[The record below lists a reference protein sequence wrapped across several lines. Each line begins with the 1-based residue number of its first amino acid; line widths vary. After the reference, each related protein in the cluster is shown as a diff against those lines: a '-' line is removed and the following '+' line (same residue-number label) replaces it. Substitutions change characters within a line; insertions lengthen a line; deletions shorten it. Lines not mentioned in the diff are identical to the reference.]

1 MPTRRPLPV
10 GLSIESDRER
20 MQIGAVKLS
29 NNIVFAPLAG
39 ISNLP
44 LRLLAKE
51 AGCGLVYSEMVS
63 ANGLVYG
70 SEKTAR
76 LMHTVPEEY
85 PLAVQLFGA
94 DPAITADAAQ
104 RAVAAGAA
112 MVDINFGCA
121 VKKIVK
127 TGSGVALMRTP
138 DRAEALLNAVRKAIS
153 VPLTI
158 KIRSGWDVSGSQA
171 LEIGR
176 IAEASGVDA
185 LAIHPRSAAQGFRGK
200 ADWSLIAT
208 IKQALNIPVI
218 GNGDIATAE
227 DALRM
232 LSQTGCDGIMIGR
245 AAIGNPFIFS
255 AVLAHL
261 NGHVP
266 AAPTR
271 SQHFNVMR
279 RYLKDSVA
287 YLGERPACLMMRS
300 RLGWFVKGLH
310 GSSQFRKSI
319 TTVST
324 LEEAMAA
331 IDRYE
336 ERLANT
342 TVPVEDALPTD
353 GPRAF

>member
-1 MPTRRPLPV
+1 MPTRRPLPG
-10 GLSIESDRER
+10 GLSIESDRSR
-20 MQIGAVKLS
+20 MQIGVVKLS

-85 PLAVQLFGA
+85 PLAIQLFGA

-127 TGSGVALMRTP
+127 TGSGVALMRAP

-158 KIRSGWDVSGSQA
+158 KIRSGWDVSGRQA
-171 LEIGR
+171 LEIAQ
-176 IAEASGVDA
+176 IAEACGVDA
-185 LAIHPRSAAQGFRGK
+185 LAIHPRSAAQGFR
-200 ADWSLIAT
+200 
-208 IKQALNIPVI
+208 LNIPVI

-227 DALRM
+227 DAFRM

-255 AVLAHL
+255 AVLALL

-271 SQHFNVMR
+271 SQHFNVMK
-279 RYLKDSVA
+279 RYLKDSVD

-310 GSSQFRKSI
+310 GSSQFRKAI

-324 LEEAMAA
+324 LAETMAA

-336 ERLANT
+336 NQLAKKAA
-342 TVPVEDALPTD
+342 PFDDALPID

>member
-1 MPTRRPLPV
+1 
-10 GLSIESDRER
+10 
-20 MQIGAVKLS
+20 MQIGTVKLS

-51 AGCGLVYSEMVS
+51 AGC
-63 ANGLVYG
+63 GLVYG

-94 DPAITADAAQ
+94 DPAITAEAAQ
-104 RAVAAGAA
+104 QAVAAGAA
-112 MVDINFGCA
+112 LIDINFGCA

-127 TGSGVALMRTP
+127 TGSGVALMRAP

-158 KIRSGWDVSGSQA
+158 KIRSGWDVSGCQA
-171 LEIGR
+171 LEIAR
-176 IAEASGVDA
+176 LAEACGIDA
-185 LAIHPRSAAQGFRGK
+185 LTIHPRSAAQGFRGK

-218 GNGDIATAE
+218 GNGDVATAE

-232 LSQTGCDGIMIGR
+232 VSQTGCDGVMIGR

-255 AVLAHL
+255 AVLALL
-261 NGHVP
+261 NGRVP

-271 SQHFNVMR
+271 ARHFNVMR
-279 RYLKDSVA
+279 RYLGDSVA

-319 TTVST
+319 TAVST
-324 LEEAMAA
+324 LEETMAA

-336 ERLANT
+336 EQLAKEA
-342 TVPVEDALPTD
+342 VPFEDALPPD
-353 GPRAF
+353 GSR